1 MIRRGPTAAARREL
15 SGSPWASL
23 SDDGTVIVPTMIQV
37 EHKSM
42 RAAFGLVVGA
52 GLIVLVWLAAQS
64 EDTGLRLALGFGLI
78 GMASGVFLS
87 RRALPSETTPPAPA
101 RQRPSATASL
111 GVRGPAPAPYGR
123 HEAMSH
129 EQLIHAAQMESLG
142 ILAGGIAH
150 DFNNL
155 LTGILGNTNLALAEL
170 PAGSARDAVLEAD
183 TAARRARELVAQILA
198 YSGRGRLE
206 LRAVDLSSLSRET
219 LTLLHHVLSPKANVR
234 IETADD
240 ARIEADPAQ
249 IRQVVMNLL
258 TNASDALGD
267 APGEVSLRVCKERM
281 SREQLDRTM
290 LGRELPPGRY
300 VRAEVRDTGCG
311 MDAETRAR
319 MFEPYFTTKF
329 TGRGLGLAALLGIV
343 RHHRGTLQVHS
354 APGEGTT
361 MTVWFPATDTS
372 DSPSEG
378 SELPRPGS
386 RTGTILLAEDE
397 EMVRRVATRMLS
409 KLGYEVVAV
418 ADGAQA
424 IQCLQEDLREITLA
438 LVDVRMPV
446 VDGRE
451 VLRVLRER
459 RPELPVV
466 LMTGYAGPDGTEGV
480 SPDAWLR
487 KPFSLKDLVA
497 VLDQPRATA
506 R

>member
-1 MIRRGPTAAARREL
+1 MIQIEHKLLCAAA
-15 SGSPWASL
+15 
-23 SDDGTVIVPTMIQV
+23 
-37 EHKSM
+37 
-42 RAAFGLVVGA
+42 
-52 GLIVLVWLAAQS
+52 LIVL
-64 EDTGLRLALGFGLI
+64 GLVMAI
-78 GMASGVFLS
+78 GVLLS
-87 RRALPSETTPPAPA
+87 RRTVPALDTAPGLA

-111 GVRGPAPAPYGR
+111 GVRGPSLTSRPG
-123 HEAMSH
+123 AMSQ

-170 PAGSARDAVLEAD
+170 PEGSARDAVLEAD

-219 LTLLHHVLSPKANVR
+219 LTLLHHVLSPKAQVR
-234 IETADD
+234 IETMKD

-267 APGEVSLRVCKERM
+267 APGEVSLRVLKERM

-300 VRAEVRDTGCG
+300 VRVEVEDTGCG
-311 MDAETRAR
+311 MDAETLAR

-361 MTVWFPATDTS
+361 ATVWFPATDTT
-372 DSPSEG
+372 DAPSEG
-378 SELPRPGS
+378 SELPRPTR
-386 RTGTILLAEDE
+386 RTGTVLLAEDE

-418 ADGAQA
+418 ADGAEA
-424 IQCLQEDLREITLA
+424 IQCLQEDMRGLTLA

-446 VDGRE
+446 IDGRE

-466 LMTGYAGPDGTEGV
+466 LMTGYAGPDSTEGV
-480 SPDAWLR
+480 TPDAWLR
-487 KPFSLKDLVA
+487 KPFSLKDLLA
-497 VLDQPRATA
+497 VLDQPRATT
-506 R
+506 RT